1 MRKGCAREDRCRRL
15 TRCHEPATGPFS
27 GLAGGK
33 RGSRGQSPV
42 RGAAEGCSGP
52 AQRFETTYGR
62 ASENFHW
69 PLSINTG
76 PGNPRGEHNDGN
88 NGAAQG
94 SKPNR
99 GLAPV
104 TASGLL
110 PREDDAVRPQCANG
124 GHSLGASEVYVAG
137 LGPLMSARVR
147 PMTACPAALPSAS
160 QRVAI
165 GALGSEILKIQVTA
179 KILK

>member
-1 MRKGCAREDRCRRL
+1 MSRRL
-15 TRCHEPATGPFS
+15 GPS
-27 GLAGGK
+27 AVWRAA
-33 RGSRGQSPV
+33 RGEAAASSPV

-52 AQRFETTYGR
+52 AQRFETTYRR

-69 PLSINTG
+69 PLSTNTG

-99 GLAPV
+99 VPAPM

-110 PREDDAVRPQCANG
+110 PREDDAVRP
-124 GHSLGASEVYVAG
+124 
-137 LGPLMSARVR
+137 
-147 PMTACPAALPSAS
+147 
-160 QRVAI
+160 
-165 GALGSEILKIQVTA
+165 
-179 KILK
+179 